1 MSSGSRVHAADT
13 CVFPSVGKGDLIVDV
28 SRALS
33 GQGSGY
39 SAHASE
45 EFWYRICCLE
55 AGAGVCPSTV
65 ALDKASARPTTRDG
79 TSREM

>member
-39 SAHASE
+39 SVHASA
-45 EFWYRICCLE
+45 EFWYRICGLE

-79 TSREM
+79 ISREM